1 MRGGVHILH
10 IMSYEMGGGSYY
22 FAYSSYQRGGVHIF
36 SHICHIVILS
46 YLTYTTYFTYFAYI
60 VSCCYVYLIIPVQ
73 DMSYLTMRM
82 TAFNHRR
89 DKMKEHVTKLVMV
102 KLTECETVGGCFP
115 LPSPMI
121 NKDAVPHSATLIVL
135 RRTMRIESIPRLC
148 RWRTCPQLR

>member
-1 MRGGVHILH
+1 MKWGGVHIILH
-10 IMSYEMGGGSYY
+10 FRHTKGGW
-22 FAYSSYQRGGVHIF
+22 VHIF

-46 YLTYTTYFTYFAYI
+46 YLTYTPYFTYFAYI

-82 TAFNHRR
+82 TAFKHQR

-115 LPSPMI
+115 LPSPMM

-148 RWRTCPQLR
+148 RGRTCPQLR